1 MLDIVRMD
9 KINPGLLIAFPLPFI
24 FPRDCF
30 CFMFFLPGEF
40 VYILRARNV
49 HCGPVVCSAENELK
63 GGESNNQL
71 LQRLGRLSVTGR
83 TKMKFYCHVISYS
96 ACVREDPYLGQD
108 VLALLLIKC
117 IYQLLCFSGNFTAKC
132 HIEDHRLKGV
142 TKSLYLERE
151 AEGLMLLHF
160 DYASLPFLLIF
171 LIFVR
176 RNNLCFQRCTLSCIS
191 TFWKYVVSSQS
202 GKSPQ
207 GGKEN
212 VKTTENLVDLITFL
226 TASNRGCLI
235 FQYKIRTKADKDIF
249 TSVKV
254 TYV

>member
-1 MLDIVRMD
+1 MTFASSCKQMILLLLRQRLLEPSLKGEMLDIVRMD

-96 ACVREDPYLGQD
+96 ACVREDPYLG
-108 VLALLLIKC
+108 
-117 IYQLLCFSGNFTAKC
+117 
-132 HIEDHRLKGV
+132 
-142 TKSLYLERE
+142 
-151 AEGLMLLHF
+151 
-160 DYASLPFLLIF
+160 
-171 LIFVR
+171 
-176 RNNLCFQRCTLSCIS
+176 
-191 TFWKYVVSSQS
+191 
-202 GKSPQ
+202 
-207 GGKEN
+207 
-212 VKTTENLVDLITFL
+212 
-226 TASNRGCLI
+226 
-235 FQYKIRTKADKDIF
+235 
-249 TSVKV
+249 
-254 TYV
+254 